1 MQHWQTDSDLAGL
14 REPGALEA
22 MSPEERKEWLALW
35 REVAAL
41 LGRVQTTK

>member
-14 REPGALEA
+14 REPGALKA
-22 MSPEERKEWLALW
+22 MSPDERNDCLALW
-35 REVAAL
+35 QEVAAL